1 MIGHERQA
9 LSPLAVEM
17 LLFLKVNA
25 SYWDVEV
32 VDR

>member
-1 MIGHERQA
+1 MIGHEHQV

-25 SYWDVEV
+25 SYWDVED
-32 VDR
+32 VD